1 MRSASSGM
9 NRFDICSPAM
19 LKVLLGGGRNH
30 TELCKGRVNR
40 GKDLMLALP
49 DKVGVNLVTENRDM
63 VLLADAAE
71 RQQLL
76 AAPDTANRVVG
87 AAQQEQLDLIID
99 NFSLKISI
107 INLIAAVSVLLQIT
121 GNQPAAIVQHHLAEW
136 VVDRLLNQHCI
147 AGLAVICLVFIS
159 MRVPSMSKNAI
170 LIRFIGRSFYI
181 GREI

>member
-1 MRSASSGM
+1 M
-9 NRFDICSPAM
+9 M
-19 LKVLLGGGRNH
+19 L
-30 TELCKGRVNR
+30 T
-40 GKDLMLALP
+40 LP
-49 DKVGVNLVTENRDM
+49 DKVCVNLVTENRDM

-136 VVDRLLNQHCI
+136 VVDRLLSHLHFQYASGVEHLLDPATNTLRTPMWYATMCDADGTLLEQCNIVRAFHRLPLWK
-147 AGLAVICLVFIS
+147 AL
-159 MRVPSMSKNAI
+159 P
-170 LIRFIGRSFYI
+170 
-181 GREI
+181 